1 MGGAVEVND
10 GDKTLPA
17 TDDEVARVRRAYDS
31 VMPTYPPGILDDLV
45 AHMEKADQ
53 LPEAKPLRKLAKVWD
68 AMRPADRRAVC
79 LELARLVGFQVE
91 ADELDVGLAAH
102 AAAESV
108 DPDGR
113 KVQREPGF
121 EHAVTVATRIWV
133 ERGNPYGKGNTYY
146 ISKKDSKHHQP
157 YPMQVFVADLV
168 ERALPAIALARRN
181 ATPNASATHK
191 DVLRMV
197 DTGLR
202 EHDQKLRESRK
213 ALHKAKKP

>member
-1 MGGAVEVND
+1 VEVTE
-10 GDKTLPA
+10 GDKAQPA
-17 TDDEVARVRRAYDS
+17 TDAEVARVRRAYDRVS
-31 VMPTYPPGILDDLV
+31 APLPDALLAAMEGADLIP
-45 AHMEKADQ
+45 D
-53 LPEAKPLRKLAKVWD
+53 AKPLRKLAKVWE
-68 AMRPADRRAVC
+68 AMRPADRAAVG

-91 ADELDVGLAAH
+91 ADELDVGLAAR
-102 AAAESV
+102 AAAENV

-113 KVQREPGF
+113 KMKREPGF
-121 EHAVTVATRIWV
+121 DHAVTVAARIWV

-168 ERALPAIALARRN
+168 SRALPPIALARRN

-197 DTGLR
+197 DTSLR

-213 ALHKAKKP
+213 VLHKAKKP